1 MPGLLTS
8 LFRRSAKR
16 RAHSDLLSLDDRM
29 LADIGV
35 TRSEVRLQMTNL
47 AMADLVGAHARA

>member
-1 MPGLLTS
+1 MPGLLTT

-16 RAHSDLLSLDDRM
+16 RAYSDLLQLDDRM

-35 TRSEVRLQMTNL
+35 TRGEVRLQMANL
-47 AMADLVGAHARA
+47 ALADLVGAHARG